1 MNAKQKGN
9 RNEHKT
15 MALLEAQGYLCTR
28 GAASLGTFD
37 VIAIGHKNVLL
48 VQVKSNRWPRSE
60 EMEAIRE
67 FACPPNC
74 VKLIHRWKD
83 YAKQPDIKEV
93 Y

>member
-1 MNAKQKGN
+1 MKTKRKGN

-15 MALLEAQGYLCTR
+15 MALLEKQGYLCTR

-37 VIAIGHKNVLL
+37 VIAIGAKGVLL
-48 VQVKSNRWPRSE
+48 VQVKSNRWPGRQ

-74 VKLIHRWKD
+74 MKVVHRWRD
-83 YAKQPDIKEV
+83 YAKEPDVKEV
-93 Y
+93 C